1 MYGVIPEKIAL
12 MGDFFYFICISHFFV
27 VTLHRHLFL
36 TLLILVIMKKSIY
49 LALAAV
55 TLALFACNSKP
66 ADSEQASEQQE
77 SVETIVE
84 EPEAEAEPAE
94 AEEMAEQPVDSLAL
108 AEEPA
113 AEEQPAEQPAEEQPA
128 PAPVAEPAPAV
139 PSDKFEIANSDGN
152 YIAFVNEIVTADA
165 DRCFEISM
173 VMDKQEETKVKLI
186 LQISNVDGSKIGLYP
201 VAIDKGGTK
210 ASFRF
215 CPPGGVFDAIKA
227 GEQYKLSFHRATL
240 AR

>member
-1 MYGVIPEKIAL
+1 
-12 MGDFFYFICISHFFV
+12 
-27 VTLHRHLFL
+27 
-36 TLLILVIMKKSIY
+36 MKKSIY
-49 LALAAV
+49 LVLAAV
-55 TLALFACNSKP
+55 TMALFACTSKP
-66 ADSEQASEQQE
+66 ADSDQASEQQIE
-77 SVETIVE
+77 QAETATE
-84 EPEAEAEPAE
+84 APEAEEAAPEAEPA
-94 AEEMAEQPVDSLAL
+94 DSLAL
-108 AEEPA
+108 AEHPAEEAAEQPAAEEPAPEPA
-113 AEEQPAEQPAEEQPA
+113 AE
-128 PAPVAEPAPAV
+128 APAV

-173 VMDKQEETKVKLI
+173 VMDKQEEAKVKLI